1 MVKKN
6 DCSTSGLK
14 QINPKCNVSTFFTT
28 FKWHTHTRTSTHNI
42 HDNFEYFTG
51 FWRFITKPHIINE
64 FHFLDNIFGIKQS
77 LLALLKLDS
86 RLSPC
91 ASIKIS
97 LRKLKMN
104 PKKYTHRTYIYVL
117 IRSFLIR
124 TADAILLAFATY
136 VCVYNIHTRA
146 VHISC

>member
-1 MVKKN
+1 MLAHFSRRLN
-6 DCSTSGLK
+6 DT
-14 QINPKCNVSTFFTT
+14 
-28 FKWHTHTRTSTHNI
+28 HTHTHNI

-64 FHFLDNIFGIKQS
+64 FHFLENIFGIKQL
-77 LLALLKLDS
+77 LLARLKLNF

-97 LRKLKMN
+97 LQKLKMN
-104 PKKYTHRTYIYVL
+104 PKKKYTQRTHIYFL

-124 TADAILLAFATY
+124 TADTILLAFALM
-136 VCVYNIHTRA
+136 CAFRIQTRA

>member
-1 MVKKN
+1 MLAHFSRRLN
-6 DCSTSGLK
+6 DT
-14 QINPKCNVSTFFTT
+14 NT
-28 FKWHTHTRTSTHNI
+28 HTHTHNI

-64 FHFLDNIFGIKQS
+64 FHFLDNIFGIKQL

-97 LRKLKMN
+97 LQKLKMN
-104 PKKYTHRTYIYVL
+104 PKKYTQRKHVHFL

-124 TADAILLAFATY
+124 TADTILLALASMCAYTY
-136 VCVYNIHTRA
+136 TRA
-146 VHISC
+146 VHTTC